1 MVAQIS
7 STSASRSSTLSRSI
21 PKVLTETLMVTYVQ
35 SHSLARVRA
44 RLEQL
49 EKLFYYGFY
58 SVALYNLIN
67 PLQKSDLL
75 PVLSRLIAWAKEAK
89 DKT

>member
-1 MVAQIS
+1 
-7 STSASRSSTLSRSI
+7 
-21 PKVLTETLMVTYVQ
+21 MVTSVQ